1 MKMTRNV
8 GCLLGV
14 GIVLLI
20 LVFLGCGSYNGMVK
34 QRNAVD
40 NSWAQVQNQYQRRAD
55 LIDNLVNTVKAQ
67 VKAENQTLTQ
77 VIAARN
83 QARGSF
89 NNAARVSGDSLT
101 QERIDQFQRS
111 YDDYQRQ
118 TQLFI
123 NVVSEQYPDLK
134 SAGAFTELRTEMSG
148 TENRVATARMDF
160 NNAATAY
167 NNRVQSFPNNI
178 FAGMFGFSKRGL
190 FQAQAGAEVAPKVSD
205 DFMK

>member
-1 MKMTRNV
+1 MKGSRN
-8 GCLLGV
+8 
-14 GIVLLI
+14 IVLIAVAAIILI
-20 LVFLGCGSYNGMVK
+20 FVAWACGGYNGMVTK
-34 QRNAVD
+34 RNAVD

-77 VIAARN
+77 VIQARN
-83 QARGSF
+83 QSR
-89 NNAARVSGDSLT
+89 NAMNGAGALSGDSLT
-101 QERIDQFQRS
+101 QANIGRFQKN

-134 SAGAFTELRTEMSG
+134 SATAFTELRTEMSG

-160 NNAATAY
+160 NNTATTY
-167 NNRVQSFPNNI
+167 NNAIQSFPNNI
-178 FAGMFGFSKRGL
+178 SAGMFGFKPRGL
-190 FQAQAGAEVAPKVSD
+190 FQAQAGADVAPKVSD

>member
-20 LVFLGCGSYNGMVK
+20 FVFWGCGGYNKMVK

-55 LIDNLVNTVKAQ
+55 LIDNLVNTVSAQ

-83 QARGSF
+83 QARGSL
-89 NNAARVSGDSLT
+89 NNAARASGDSLT
-101 QERIDQFQRS
+101 QDRINQFQRS

-160 NNAATAY
+160 NNTATTY
-167 NNRVQSFPNNI
+167 NNQIQSFPNNI
-178 FAGMFGFSKRGL
+178 FAGMFGFKPRGL
-190 FQAQAGAEVAPKVSD
+190 FQAQAGADVAPKVPN